1 MERKLKGNE
10 HMKSIPKEK
19 SELYSS
25 IYPKES
31 KIKIYRNQLWVLL
44 TVILNIIYLY
54 WRIRYT
60 LPLEF
65 GVVSIIMGVSLV
77 IVEFLGAL
85 ESMVHY
91 YNMYKIE
98 SPQVPDVPLELFPDV
113 DIFIATYT
121 EPMDLLYKTINGCKH
136 LEYPDRTKIHIYL
149 CDDGHRPEAKKLA
162 ESMGIQYLDRSD
174 NIGAKAGNLNHAM
187 SKSNSPLILTM
198 DADMIPRRIL
208 LMRLVPYFVDAWIK
222 NEGKEEKDQIKMGFV
237 QSPQT
242 FYNPDLF
249 QYFLFSENRIPNE
262 QDYFYKDVQ
271 VSRNRS
277 NSVIYGGSNTLLSRE
292 ALNDIG
298 GFYEKAITE
307 DFATGMLL
315 QKKNYRCYAMNE
327 ELASGLS
334 PTDFPSL
341 IQQRIRWARGCIQT
355 GRKMHI
361 FLTKSFSLAQKANY
375 WASIWYWYAPIKR
388 LIYIMAPIM
397 FATFG
402 YMVIKTDLLQ
412 ILIFWLPMYIS
423 STVTLR
429 MMSRNIRTTKWT
441 NIYETA
447 MFPFLLFPVIEEFL
461 GISLKKF
468 KVTRK
473 DGVNTEQQNNL
484 LYVLPFLLF
493 IILSVIGI
501 ANIIFMILRSGT
513 IGPIVV
519 LFWLLINIFNLVMAT
534 FFVLGRK
541 FHRKSERVA
550 ISEAVVLKPIHEE
563 EIHCRTLDISEGGV
577 SLFMETPIFIDHKKL
592 IKLTIT
598 TDYYQAEVEG
608 KIVHIDEFRGGWKY
622 AFQIVD
628 YLDSKADYMQML
640 YDRVHTLPKNL
651 QSSHSTFDDLRLNI
665 VRRMQPVVYFS
676 RKSARIDMNEQL
688 PLVSGGFVTIIN
700 FNFEYLVTDSVNVD
714 DEIECVVSDGV
725 NFKCKY
731 IKQLNNKNKL
741 YQIVNIDELTSDS
754 KKRQLVTQWAQKA
767 HISKQVD
774 EKQQVNKTSLLVNDI
789 LGGADEDNHTK

>member
-1 MERKLKGNE
+1 MNLGE
-10 HMKSIPKEK
+10 KEIVDVNPPIYQK
-19 SELYSS
+19 EL
-25 IYPKES
+25 
-31 KIKIYRNQLWVLL
+31 KIKAYRNQLWVLL

-65 GVVSIIMGVSLV
+65 GIVSIIIGVSLI
-77 IVEFLGAL
+77 IVEVLGAL
-85 ESMVHY
+85 ESIVHY
-91 YNMYKIE
+91 YNMHKIE
-98 SPQVPDVPLELFPDV
+98 NPPVPDVPLELFPDV

-136 LEYPDRTKIHIYL
+136 LEYPDKSKVHIYL
-149 CDDGHRPEAKKLA
+149 CDDGHRPEARELA
-162 ESMGIQYLDRSD
+162 ESMGIHYLDRPD
-174 NIGAKAGNLNHAM
+174 NKGAKAGNLNHAM
-187 SKSNSPLILTM
+187 SKSTSPLILTM
-198 DADMIPRRIL
+198 DADMIPRRVL
-208 LMRLVPYFVDAWIK
+208 LMRLVPYFVDAWLK
-222 NEGKEEKDQIKMGFV
+222 NEGKNEKNQIKMGFV

-277 NSVIYGGSNTLLSRE
+277 NSVIYGGSNTLISRD
-292 ALNDIG
+292 ALNDVG
-298 GFYEKAITE
+298 GFYEEAITE

-361 FLTKSFSLAQKANY
+361 FLSKGFSFSQKANY

-388 LIYIMAPIM
+388 LIYIMSPIM

-402 YMVIKTDLLQ
+402 YMVIKTDLLS
-412 ILIFWLPMYIS
+412 ILIFWLPMYLS
-423 STVTLR
+423 STITLR
-429 MMSRNIRTTKWT
+429 MMSREIRTTKWT

-447 MFPFLLFPVIEEFL
+447 MFPFLLFPVIEEFF

-473 DGVNTEQQNNL
+473 DGVNTEQSNNL
-484 LYVLPFLLF
+484 LYALPFLLF
-493 IILSVIGI
+493 IILSIIGI
-501 ANIIFMILRSGT
+501 VNIIYMVLRSGS

-519 LFWLLINIFNLVMAT
+519 LFWLLVNLFNLVMAT

-550 ISEAVVLKPIHEE
+550 ISEPVVLKTEYE
-563 EIHCRTLDISEGGV
+563 EIICETLDISEGGI
-577 SLFMETPIFIDHKKL
+577 SIWMENPIFIDEKNEITL
-592 IKLTIT
+592 AIT
-598 TDYYQAEVEG
+598 TDHYHAEVIG
-608 KIVHIDEFRGGWKY
+608 KLVHVDEFKDGWKY
-622 AFQIVD
+622 AFQVED
-628 YLDSKADYMQML
+628 YQESKADYMQML
-640 YDRVHTLPKNL
+640 YDRVHTLPKSL

-665 VRRMQPVVYFS
+665 VRRMQPTIYFN
-676 RKSARIDMNEQL
+676 RKSARIDMDEKI
-688 PLVSGGFVTIIN
+688 PLVTGGFVTIVN
-700 FNFEYLVTDSVNVD
+700 FNFEYFVTNSHDV
-714 DEIECVVSDGV
+714 EKEFECVLPNDVH
-725 NFKCKY
+725 FKCKY
-731 IKQLNNKNKL
+731 VKNLNNDNKL
-741 YQIVNIDELTSDS
+741 YQIVNIDEIAKNSQQML
-754 KKRQLVTQWAQKA
+754 LVTQWAQQARKT
-767 HISKQVD
+767 KQVEVEPQTD
-774 EKQQVNKTSLLVNDI
+774 DTNLLVNDI
-789 LGGADEDNHTK
+789 LGGVDDENHTK